1 MLTKEQ
7 KEKYMHLAFE
17 QAKKAEEQGEVPI
30 GAVVVDKDGNVI
42 GEGYNKRELDEDATQ
57 HAEMIAIRQACKN
70 LNSWRLV
77 DCSLFITLEPC
88 PMCSGAII
96 NSRLAEVYYGAFD
109 PKAGAAG
116 SVIDLFKVEKF
127 NHHPKIYGG
136 LFRDQASQMLKDFF
150 REIRRK
156 QKQDKYWK
164 NKSKYCIIVCGQ
176 CPTSKLCQ
184 DRKVAALRLLG
195 HVPFFE
201 NLNSS

>member
-42 GEGYNKRELDEDATQ
+42 GQGYNRRELDEDATQ
-57 HAEMIAIRQACKN
+57 HAEMIAIRQACKK
-70 LNSWRLV
+70 LN
-77 DCSLFITLEPC
+77 PC

-136 LFRDQASQMLKDFF
+136 LFRDQAAQMLKDFF

-156 QKQDKYWK
+156 QKQDK
-164 NKSKYCIIVCGQ
+164 
-176 CPTSKLCQ
+176 
-184 DRKVAALRLLG
+184 
-195 HVPFFE
+195 
-201 NLNSS
+201 